1 MRGEK
6 GRREERRKEAA
17 GATADPNLHCRGR
30 YPIRMHCL
38 LIYTTLI
45 RPSLASHC
53 GIYRAPKGSLLA
65 HLHHARAPRLTSHS
79 SHLYALSPERT
90 LSIVSVFTFDHV
102 PLRPSAVYVH
112 SFLSP
117 TLLVQRR
124 PAFGS
129 LSASLELHNAYRI
142 LFKESE
148 FT

>member
-1 MRGEK
+1 MRGKK
-6 GRREERRKEAA
+6 GQK
-17 GATADPNLHCRGR
+17 RGKTKR
-30 YPIRMHCL
+30 GSRSQ
-38 LIYTTLI
+38 I
-45 RPSLASHC
+45 RPRSPLPWSLSGPDALPPYFDTTRSLLNSLLASVAST
-53 GIYRAPKGSLLA
+53 RAPKGSLLA

-79 SHLYALSPERT
+79 SHLHALSPERT

-142 LFKESE
+142 LFS
-148 FT
+148 FQ